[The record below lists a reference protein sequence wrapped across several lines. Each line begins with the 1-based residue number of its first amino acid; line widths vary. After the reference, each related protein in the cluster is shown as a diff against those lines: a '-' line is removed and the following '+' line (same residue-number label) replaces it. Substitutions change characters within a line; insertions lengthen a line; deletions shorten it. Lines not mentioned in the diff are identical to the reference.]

1 METRLDHGVPTR
13 HSSPST
19 SPTRAFSPLAWKL
32 SAGLNAAFKMKNTQ
46 SVLRQILQPVVIV
59 GALGYF
65 VDVYDL
71 ILFTILRIP
80 SLKSMGFSGESLL
93 SNGVLLLNLQM
104 IGMLAGGIFFGF
116 LGDRVG
122 RVALLFGSILLYS
135 IANIANGFVHTSI
148 EAYAVWRFIAGFG
161 LAGELGGGIT
171 LVTEVLPKHLRG
183 YGTTVISTVGV
194 FGAVIGGLVAQKVDW
209 HSAYFIGGGLGLV
222 LLVLRMSVAESGMF
236 RQLKAGSAQ
245 VSRGNF
251 FMLFTNFARFMKYL
265 RCILVGLPLWC
276 IVGVLV
282 AFSPEIAT
290 ALNIQGQVKVAQ
302 AIAFC
307 YLGITFG
314 GFASGYFSQLLRS
327 RRKVLFVFLVFTT
340 LAMAGYFLC
349 AGQSDGTFYLAIL
362 FMGFGVGYWTI
373 FVTIAAEQFGT
384 NIRATV
390 ATTVP
395 NFVRGATVLV
405 TIAFQFLKS
414 HKMGGESLSV
424 AASAATVGTVCLLI
438 AFWAW
443 SGLEETHG
451 KDLDYL
457 EPN

>member
-1 METRLDHGVPTR
+1 MPG
-13 HSSPST
+13 
-19 SPTRAFSPLAWKL
+19 
-32 SAGLNAAFKMKNTQ
+32 FKMKNNP
-46 SVLRQILQPVVIV
+46 SVLRQILQPIVIV

-71 ILFTILRIP
+71 ILFAILRVP
-80 SLKSMGFSGESLL
+80 SLKSMGFSGDALV
-93 SNGVLLLNLQM
+93 SNGVLLLNMQM
-104 IGMLAGGIFFGF
+104 IGMLAGGIFFGI

-135 IANIANGFVHTSI
+135 VANIANGFVESSI
-148 EAYAVWRFIAGFG
+148 VAYAVWRFIAGFG

-171 LVTEVLPKHLRG
+171 LVTEVLPKELRG

-209 HSAYFIGGGLGLV
+209 HTAYFIGGGLGLV
-222 LLVLRMSVAESGMF
+222 LLVLRLSVAESHMF
-236 RQLKAGSAQ
+236 QKLKAGPAD
-245 VSRGNF
+245 VSSGNF
-251 FMLFTNFARFMKYL
+251 LMLFTSLDRFMKYV

-282 AFSPEIAT
+282 AFSPEITT
-290 ALNIQGQVKVAQ
+290 ALHIQGVKVAQ
-302 AIAFC
+302 AISFC

-327 RRKVLFVFLVFTT
+327 RRKVLFAFLVFTT
-340 LAMAGYFLC
+340 LMMVAYFLC
-349 AGQSDGTFYLAIL
+349 AGQSDGTFYLVVLLLGA
-362 FMGFGVGYWTI
+362 GAGYWTI

-395 NFVRGATVLV
+395 NFVRGATVLL
-405 TIAFQFLKS
+405 TSSFQFLKS
-414 HKMGGESLSV
+414 CKTDGGTLGSV
-424 AASAATVGTVCLLI
+424 ASAAIVGGACMLI

-443 SGLEETHG
+443 SGLEETHD
-451 KDLDYL
+451 KDLDYI
-457 EPN
+457 EPV

>member
-1 METRLDHGVPTR
+1 
-13 HSSPST
+13 
-19 SPTRAFSPLAWKL
+19 
-32 SAGLNAAFKMKNTQ
+32 
-46 SVLRQILQPVVIV
+46 VIV

-80 SLKSMGFSGESLL
+80 SLKSMGLSGESLTN
-93 SNGVLLLNLQM
+93 NGIMLLNTQM
-104 IGMLAGGIFFGF
+104 IGMLLGGIFFGI

-122 RVALLFGSILLYS
+122 RVALLFGSILVYS
-135 IANIANGFVHTSI
+135 LANIANGMVHSSI
-148 EAYAVWRFIAGFG
+148 AAYAVWRFIAGFG

-171 LVTEVLPKHLRG
+171 LVTEVLPRELRG
-183 YGTTVISTVGV
+183 YGTTLISTVGV

-209 HSAYFIGGGLGLV
+209 HTAYFIGGGLGLV
-222 LLVLRMSVAESGMF
+222 LLFLRLSVAESGMF
-236 RQLKAGSAQ
+236 RQMKSEAKPAA
-245 VSRGNF
+245 RGNF
-251 FMLFTNFARFMKYL
+251 LMLFTDRSRCVKYI
-265 RCILVGLPLWC
+265 RCIFVGLPLWC
-276 IVGVLV
+276 VVGVLV
-282 AFSPEIAT
+282 AFSPEISA
-290 ALNIQGQVKVAQ
+290 ALKIQGAVKVAQ

-314 GFASGYFSQLLRS
+314 GFASGYFSQLMRS
-327 RRKVLFVFLVFTT
+327 RRKVLLAFLVFTALMMT
-340 LAMAGYFLC
+340 AYFLC
-349 AGQSDGTFYLAIL
+349 AGQSDGTFYLVIL
-362 FMGFGVGYWTI
+362 LMGFGVGYWTI

-395 NFVRGATVLV
+395 NFVRGATVLI
-405 TIAFQFLKS
+405 TSAFQFLKS
-414 HKMGGESLSV
+414 YKISGDAMGPV
-424 AASAATVGTVCLLI
+424 TSAAIVGTACLLI

-457 EPN
+457 EPF